1 MKRVRLVTATLWLP
15 GWFSLGLPLWLSF
28 AILTINPA
36 TGAEPVRRQ
45 PQYKVR
51 IERNVGIPMRDS
63 GMNISV
69 TEVPTMENVATLESL
84 RDASPH

>member
-15 GWFSLGLPLWLSF
+15 GWFSLGLPLWLSYT
-28 AILTINPA
+28 IVTINPDA
-36 TGAEPVRRQ
+36 GAEPVLME
-45 PQYKVR
+45 PEYKVR